1 MIGADARAMAI
12 WDALPEGA
20 RAWLEEWLVLPYES
34 VIDIDEKGDEWFDG
48 PHIYVAEFDPVRG
61 PFRDYRRVKLATT
74 VQWAPRQADPDP
86 KTRVEKFPRMPKS
99 KSDSAVG
106 DDDGGD
112 DADRHVGGA
121 ETADD
126 GGGGDRR
133 RRRR

>member
-1 MIGADARAMAI
+1 M
-12 WDALPEGA
+12 
-20 RAWLEEWLVLPYES
+20 LPYEN
-34 VIDIDEKGDEWFDG
+34 VIDIDEKGDEWFEG

-86 KTRVEKFPRMPKS
+86 KARIEKFPRMPELDTDNAGGGDGGG
-99 KSDSAVG
+99 SD
-106 DDDGGD
+106 GD